1 MRFVDGGHVI
11 SFLLQHIRSTI
22 LRTQIELMD
31 GRILLGNNSLAGV
44 LLIKLLYYSF
54 ILIIIKK
61 RLGASS

>member
-1 MRFVDGGHVI
+1 MT
-11 SFLLQHIRSTI
+11 SFLLQRIRSTI
-22 LRTQIELMD
+22 LRTQIELME
-31 GRILLGNNSLAGV
+31 RLILLGNISLAGV